1 MSTDQF
7 QADRRE
13 ALRHQLVSLPTL
25 EGADD
30 PTRYRPTRHH
40 APQNLRSAPPTGEPA
55 GQTGMDQPRSHRGRS
70 AVLATAAVAV
80 GAVAL
85 GQVSVTAQ
93 SAHAA
98 GVLRDVAA
106 MTSTYT
112 DLQPAPGEYLLV
124 SKRGQWQNSS
134 NPADPSETSTYQQ
147 IIDVYVPG
155 DPSEDWVLERDWGI
169 AAPVPG
175 QIDVEGAP
183 DGAFYGHPSGLLSED
198 ETAALP
204 RDGRGLLDWV
214 NSRYRGGSASRDE
227 DNFSQI
233 VDLLRI
239 GLVPADLRAGLY
251 DALALI
257 PGVDASEQMNLD
269 GVEGT
274 AIGRTEPL
282 RAGLREEIIIDPTTG
297 LVIGERTV
305 ATYAVFGFG
314 ANEVTGHTAIS
325 YNIVDSAPEG

>member
-30 PTRYRPTRHH
+30 PTRYRPARHH
-40 APQNLRSAPPTGEPA
+40 APRDLRSGARTGEPTGQVGA
-55 GQTGMDQPRSHRGRS
+55 GQPRSHRGRT

-80 GAVAL
+80 GVFAL
-85 GQVSVTAQ
+85 GQVSITAQ

-106 MTSTYT
+106 TTSTYT
-112 DLQPAPGEYLLV
+112 DLQPAPGDYLLV
-124 SKRGQWQNSS
+124 SKRGQWQDSS
-134 NPADPSETSTYQQ
+134 NASDPSETSTYQQ

-155 DPSEDWVLERDWGI
+155 DPSEDWVMERDWGI

-175 QIDVEGAP
+175 QIDVERAP
-183 DGAFYGHPSGLLSED
+183 DGAFYGHPWGLLNEEEMSE
-198 ETAALP
+198 LP
-204 RDGRGLLDWV
+204 RNGEELLEWV
-214 NSRYRGGSASRDE
+214 NSRYTGGSASRDE
-227 DNFSQI
+227 DNFVQI

-257 PGVDASEQMNLD
+257 PGVDASEQVNLD

-297 LVIGERTV
+297 LVIGERTA
-305 ATYAVFGFG
+305 ATYAIFGFG

-325 YNIVDSAPEG
+325 YNIVDTAPED

>member
-30 PTRYRPTRHH
+30 PTRYRPPRYRPAKPRT
-40 APQNLRSAPPTGEPA
+40 AGPIKA
-55 GQTGMDQPRSHRGRS
+55 GQEAGVSVNRPPSHRGRT
-70 AVLATAAVAV
+70 AVLATAAAAV

-85 GQVSVTAQ
+85 GQVSMTAQ

-98 GVLRDVAA
+98 GVLRDVATTTA
-106 MTSTYT
+106 SYT
-112 DLQPAPGEYLLV
+112 DPQPAPGQYLLV
-124 SKRGQWQNSS
+124 SKHGQWQNSA
-134 NPADPSETSTYQQ
+134 NPADPAQTSTYQQ

-175 QIDVEGAP
+175 QIDIERAP
-183 DGAFYGHPSGLLSED
+183 NGTFYGNPWGLLTE
-198 ETAALP
+198 EEIAALP
-204 RDGRGLLDWV
+204 RDGQGLLDWAD
-214 NSRYRGGSASRDE
+214 SRYTGGSASRDE
-227 DNFSQI
+227 DNFVQI
-233 VDLLRI
+233 VDLLKI
-239 GLVPADLRAGLY
+239 GLVPGDLRAGLY

-257 PGVDASEQMNLD
+257 PGVDASTQVNLD

-297 LVIGERTV
+297 LVIGERSV

-314 ANEVTGHTAIS
+314 ANEVTGHTAID
-325 YNIVDSAPEG
+325 YDIVNTAPQG

>member
-25 EGADD
+25 QGADD
-30 PTRYRPTRHH
+30 PTRYRPAQTRIDRLQSTPRTSDSNH
-40 APQNLRSAPPTGEPA
+40 SA
-55 GQTGMDQPRSHRGRS
+55 GQGQPRSHWGRT

-85 GQVSVTAQ
+85 GQMSLTAQ

-98 GVLRDVAA
+98 GVLRDVVATTAA
-106 MTSTYT
+106 YT
-112 DLQPAPGEYLLV
+112 DLQPAPGQYLLV

-134 NPADPSETSTYQQ
+134 DASDPSQTSTYQQ
-147 IIDVYVPG
+147 IIGVYVPG
-155 DPSEDWVLERDWGI
+155 DESEDWVLERDWGI

-175 QIDVEGAP
+175 QIDVERAP
-183 DGAFYGHPSGLLSED
+183 DGNFYGNPWGLLSEEEMD
-198 ETAALP
+198 ALP
-204 RDGRGLLDWV
+204 RDGRALLDWV
-214 NSRYRGGSASRDE
+214 NSRYTGGSASRDE
-227 DNFSQI
+227 DNFVQI
-233 VDLLRI
+233 TDLLKI

-257 PGVDASEQMNLD
+257 PGVDASEQVNLD

-282 RAGLREEIIIDPTTG
+282 RAGIRQEIIIDPATG

-305 ATYAVFGFG
+305 ATYAVYGFG
-314 ANEVTGHTAIS
+314 ADEVTGHTAINYS
-325 YNIVDSAPEG
+325 VVDAAPED